1 MSSLHIFVLGT
12 GMIGTTVVA
21 EMSKFPEIDVITAVD
36 VNQASIDKCLAIAD
50 SAKVIG
56 KVAALKTEEDIA
68 RVLTG
73 ADLAIA
79 CLPHSLS
86 LAAIKAAIASNCHL
100 VDLVGSLFMEKM
112 DLNEQAKQAGVI
124 IVPGCGVAPGIT
136 NFLAAQGIDLLDEA
150 DEAVMTCGGIPMHPL
165 PPLWYQVV
173 YRLESLLRL
182 YTKPATAIEDGE
194 IVELAPLST
203 LQEITFPEPVGLC
216 ETVITDAHS
225 TAFMLKGKVKN
236 LYEKTVRYPGHWEKM
251 KVIGELGFLDDNPI
265 AIEGIMT
272 TPRAFAEKVLVS
284 KMQGDSHEDITVLRV
299 EVTGTKD
306 GKRTKHLWEMV
317 DLYDHERNIT
327 SMAKTTALPA
337 LIIAKF
343 IATKKITETGVIP
356 IESLIIRDRFQPFLN
371 ELKRLGIDI
380 DYKEEVFV

>member
-1 MSSLHIFVLGT
+1 MHIFVLGT
-12 GMIGTTVVA
+12 GMIGTTVVT
-21 EMSKFPEIDVITAVD
+21 EMVKFPEIDRITAVD

-50 SAKVIG
+50 NPKVTG
-56 KVAALKTEEDIA
+56 KVAALQTEEDIA

-73 ADLAIA
+73 ADVAVA

-86 LAAIKAAIASNCHL
+86 LSAVKAAISSHCHL
-100 VDLVGSLFMEKM
+100 VDLVGSQFREKM
-112 DLNEQAKQAGVI
+112 ELDEQAKKTGVI

-150 DEAVMTCGGIPMHPL
+150 DEAIMTCGGIPRHPI

-182 YTKPATAIEDGE
+182 YTKPAIAIQDGE
-194 IVELAPLST
+194 IVELAPLSN

-225 TAFMLKGKVKN
+225 TAFILKGKVKN

-251 KVIGELGFLDDNPI
+251 KVIGELGFLDDIPV
-265 AIEGIMT
+265 AVQGISI
-272 TPRAFAEKVLVS
+272 TPRAFAEKVLAT
-284 KMQGDSHEDITVLRV
+284 KMKGDSHKDITVLRV
-299 EVTGTKD
+299 EVSGTKD
-306 GKRTKHLWEMV
+306 GARTKHRWEMV
-317 DLYDHERNIT
+317 DLYDDERNIT

-337 LIIAKF
+337 LLIAKL
-343 IATKKITETGVIP
+343 IATKQITETGVVP
-356 IESLIIRDRFQPFLN
+356 IESLIIRDRFQPFMA
-371 ELKRLGIDI
+371 ELKRLGLDLE
-380 DYKEEVFV
+380 YTEEIFE

>member
-1 MSSLHIFVLGT
+1 MHIFVLGT
-12 GMIGTTVVA
+12 GMIGTTVVT
-21 EMSKFPEIDVITAVD
+21 EMVKFPEIDRITAVD

-50 SAKVIG
+50 NPKVIG
-56 KVAALKTEEDIA
+56 KVAALQTEEDIA

-73 ADLAIA
+73 ADVAVA

-86 LAAIKAAIASNCHL
+86 LSTVKAAISSHCHL
-100 VDLVGSLFMEKM
+100 VDLVGSQFREKM
-112 DLNEQAKQAGVI
+112 ELDEQAKKAGVI

-150 DEAVMTCGGIPMHPL
+150 DEAIMTCGGIPRHPI

-182 YTKPATAIEDGE
+182 YTKPAIAIQDGE
-194 IVELAPLST
+194 IVELAPLSN

-225 TAFMLKGKVKN
+225 TAFILKGKVKN

-251 KVIGELGFLDDNPI
+251 KVIGELGFLDDIPV
-265 AIEGIMT
+265 AVQGISI
-272 TPRAFAEKVLVS
+272 TPRAFAEKVLAT
-284 KMQGDSHEDITVLRV
+284 KMKGDSHKDITVLRV
-299 EVTGTKD
+299 EVSGTKD
-306 GKRTKHLWEMV
+306 GARTKHRWEMV
-317 DLYDHERNIT
+317 DLYDDERNIT

-337 LIIAKF
+337 LLIAKL
-343 IATKKITETGVIP
+343 IATKQITETGVVP
-356 IESLIIRDRFQPFLN
+356 IESLIIRDRFQPFMA
-371 ELKRLGIDI
+371 ELKRLGLDLE
-380 DYKEEVFV
+380 YTEEIFE

>member
-1 MSSLHIFVLGT
+1 MHIFVLGT
-12 GMIGTTVVA
+12 GMIGTTVVT
-21 EMSKFPEIDVITAVD
+21 EMVKFPEIDRITAVD

-50 SAKVIG
+50 NPKVTG
-56 KVAALKTEEDIA
+56 KVAALQTEEDIA

-73 ADLAIA
+73 ADVAVA

-86 LAAIKAAIASNCHL
+86 LSAVKAAISSHCHL
-100 VDLVGSLFMEKM
+100 VDLVGSQFREKM
-112 DLNEQAKQAGVI
+112 ELDEQAKKTGVI

-150 DEAVMTCGGIPMHPL
+150 DEAIMTCGGIPRHPI

-182 YTKPATAIEDGE
+182 YTKPAIAIQDGE
-194 IVELAPLST
+194 IVELAPLSN

-225 TAFMLKGKVKN
+225 TAFILKGKVKN

-251 KVIGELGFLDDNPI
+251 KVIGELGFLDDIPV
-265 AIEGIMT
+265 EVQGISI
-272 TPRAFAEKVLVS
+272 TPRAFAEKVLAT
-284 KMQGDSHEDITVLRV
+284 KMKGDSHKDITVLRV
-299 EVTGTKD
+299 EVSGTKD
-306 GKRTKHLWEMV
+306 GARTKHRWEMV
-317 DLYDHERNIT
+317 DLYDDERNIT

-337 LIIAKF
+337 LLIAKL
-343 IATKKITETGVIP
+343 IATKQITETGVVP
-356 IESLIIRDRFQPFLN
+356 IESLIIRDRFQPFMA
-371 ELKRLGIDI
+371 ELKRLGLDLE
-380 DYKEEVFV
+380 YTKEIFE